1 MFCDTAFYV
10 QFSVISQSRGISC
23 FMKANTMS
31 LIHITDLTFAHDGA
45 EKLFDNVTLQ
55 IDTRWKIGLI
65 GRNGRGKTTFFNL
78 LLGHY
83 EYGGK
88 IQSPLAFDYFPY
100 QVPDRN
106 CLTCEIIGAIC
117 AEYEPW
123 QLECEL
129 SLLGV
134 LPDVLQRPFDTL
146 SGGEQNKT
154 LLAALFLHENR
165 FLLIDEPT
173 NHLDLKGRE
182 IVAEYLAGKNGF
194 ILISHDRA
202 LLDSCVDHVLS
213 IKKCDFELQKGN
225 FSTWQQ
231 NREFRER
238 FELSENRKL
247 KKNIKRLGEA
257 AQRTANW
264 SDKIEREKTGHG
276 PVDRGYIGHQSA
288 KMMKRSKSTEK
299 NRQKALDE
307 KSQLLQN
314 IETDEKL
321 LITTLKHHAKRLVD
335 FEKLAIQFGERPVF
349 ENLSMTIEA
358 GERIALCG
366 KNGCGKS
373 SLLKLITGDD
383 IPHSGHVRIASGLV
397 ISHVPQ
403 DGSFLSGK
411 MRDLI
416 ESQSIDEPLFKAIL
430 RNLGFSR
437 EHFENDLAEL
447 SAGQKKKILLAQS
460 LSKPAHLYVWDEPLN
475 YIDVISRM
483 QIERTI
489 LECQPTLVFVEHD
502 RTFVET
508 VATKCIELAAP

>member
-1 MFCDTAFYV
+1 
-10 QFSVISQSRGISC
+10 
-23 FMKANTMS
+23 MS

-55 IDTRWKIGLI
+55 IDTRWKLGLI

-78 LLGHY
+78 LLGRY

-100 QVPDRN
+100 QVPDRS
-106 CLTCEIIGAIC
+106 CLTQEIVDAIC

-129 SLLGV
+129 SLLDV
-134 LPDVLQRPFDTL
+134 STDVLQRPFDTL
-146 SGGEQNKT
+146 SGGEQSKT
-154 LLAALFLHENR
+154 LLAALFLQENH

-173 NHLDLKGRE
+173 NHLDLKGRK
-182 IVAEYLAGKNGF
+182 IVTEYLAEKNGF

-202 LLDSCVDHVLS
+202 LLDGCIDHVLS
-213 IKKCDFELQKGN
+213 INKCNIELQKGN

-231 NREFRER
+231 NSEFRER

-247 KKNIKRLGEA
+247 KKDIKRLGEA

-314 IETDEKL
+314 IKTDEKL
-321 LITTLKHHAKRLVD
+321 LITMLKHHAKRLVD

-358 GERIALCG
+358 GERVALCG

-403 DGSFLSGK
+403 DASFLSGK

-416 ESQSIDEPLFKAIL
+416 ESQSLDEPLFKAIL
-430 RNLGFSR
+430 RKLGFSR

-460 LSKPAHLYVWDEPLN
+460 LSKSAHLYVWDEPLN

-508 VATKCIELAAP
+508 VATKCVELPTP